1 MFAITNMAN
10 QHASD
15 MASPWM
21 VCQQH
26 CHCNIY
32 MFQIFTGN
40 WTHFCPL
47 QSQSKTNR
55 WTVPTALEY
64 QNMTF
69 NHKVCIFHS
78 NIWDHWHFGSQQIA
92 KDRFEG
98 RWVAVAPVSIF
109 VMLLE
114 EAPIAVDSFNHPG
127 VELGGPQIYFC
138 SHAHEDHMKGLS
150 KKWRKGP
157 DGMKWPEIF
166 LIGEECRDVRLNFD
180 IKVEGCGLLRW
191 ICWVS
196 EAPNSHDCWT
206 YWLEVRI
213 FCTYSTDIADPLMAT
228 FFISV
233 RSVFFFR
240 RCADDCEHF
249 RAFDGNLRKIYCR
262 WIKSGPLHLICY
274 WGGYA
279 FLPKVCG
286 WCWDPSGCRTP
297 LCFRDHWPAVE
308 TAMASFGYHGFL

>member
-1 MFAITNMAN
+1 MFKSTFSLIEILRGQELKGKVTAQHCRKSTYPWGSTGAAAMVILRVGGAVVTSRYRRWQQMFGEECFGPWSLENFKFWVCIYIYIHTVYPKVPHESCMNLVDTDVYSILGHPSFMFAITNMAN

-98 RWVAVAPVSIF
+98 RWVAPVSIF

-166 LIGEECRDVRLNFD
+166 
-180 IKVEGCGLLRW
+180 W
-191 ICWVS
+191 
-196 EAPNSHDCWT
+196 
-206 YWLEVRI
+206 
-213 FCTYSTDIADPLMAT
+213 
-228 FFISV
+228 
-233 RSVFFFR
+233 
-240 RCADDCEHF
+240 
-249 RAFDGNLRKIYCR
+249 
-262 WIKSGPLHLICY
+262 
-274 WGGYA
+274 
-279 FLPKVCG
+279 
-286 WCWDPSGCRTP
+286 
-297 LCFRDHWPAVE
+297 
-308 TAMASFGYHGFL
+308 

>member
-1 MFAITNMAN
+1 
-10 QHASD
+10 
-15 MASPWM
+15 
-21 VCQQH
+21 
-26 CHCNIY
+26 
-32 MFQIFTGN
+32 
-40 WTHFCPL
+40 
-47 QSQSKTNR
+47 
-55 WTVPTALEY
+55 
-64 QNMTF
+64 
-69 NHKVCIFHS
+69 
-78 NIWDHWHFGSQQIA
+78 
-92 KDRFEG
+92 
-98 RWVAVAPVSIF
+98 
-109 VMLLE
+109 ML
-114 EAPIAVDSFNHPG
+114 
-127 VELGGPQIYFC
+127 GP
-138 SHAHEDHMKGLS
+138 
-150 KKWRKGP
+150 
-157 DGMKWPEIF
+157 
-166 LIGEECRDVRLNFD
+166 VRLNFD

-308 TAMASFGYHGFL
+308 TAMASFGYHGLL